1 MVELYTTP
9 SCSSCRKAKRW
20 LETHEIDYIEKNLM
34 TTGISLEELKLILEK
49 TENGFEDIISK
60 RSRAFKENELDADE
74 MSMNELL
81 NFIIDNPSVLRRPIL
96 VDNRG
101 RLQVGY
107 NDEEIRSFLPRKF
120 RQINRCVEDCVDCN
134 CTYIHALD
142 RAWDTSYIEPLTSE
156 ALFWKSG

>member
-20 LETHEIDYIEKNLM
+20 LEAHEIEYVEKNLL
-34 TTGISLEELKLILEK
+34 TVGITVEELKLILEK

-60 RSRAFKENELDADE
+60 RSRAFKENALDADE

-81 NFIIDNPSVLRRPIL
+81 NFIIENPSVLRRPIL
-96 VDNRG
+96 VDEKG

-107 NDEEIRSFLPRKF
+107 NDEEIRSFLPRKY
-120 RQINRCVEDCVDCN
+120 RQITRLKEVDGEFTE
-134 CTYIHALD
+134 TYIQALERSWD
-142 RAWDTSYIEPLTSE
+142 RSYIENI
-156 ALFWKSG
+156 K